1 MEFFENCEL
10 GRSGYLLVNPIRK
23 STSTLLASFQQFIH
37 GGLLDKRRH
46 LDVTHDDLAT
56 LPQLAYRSLN
66 AKRSHSV
73 NCIDDF
79 KKLTRQNSLA
89 QEFQWPLRWVPEQ
102 HQRQQREEGEDL
114 LEFEIEE

>member
-23 STSTLLASFQQFIH
+23 NTSALLASFEQFIN
-37 GGLLDKRRH
+37 GGLLHKRRH
-46 LDVTHDDLAT
+46 LDVTQDDLAT
-56 LPQLAYRSLN
+56 QPQLAYRSLN

-79 KKLTRQNSLA
+79 KKLARQNSFA
-89 QEFQWPLRWVPEQ
+89 QEFQWPLSWVTERP
-102 HQRQQREEGEDL
+102 REEVEDL
-114 LEFEIEE
+114 MEFQIEE